1 MAVIASIAGLP
12 VDAVAVVL
20 ALLGFGLLLVLLEG
34 IDRI

>member
-20 ALLGFGLLLVLLEG
+20 ALLGFGLLFLLLEG

>member
-12 VDAVAVVL
+12 VDAVAVAL
-20 ALLGFGLLLVLLEG
+20 ALLGFGLLFVLLEG